1 MCLQILSFMLASS
14 VLFAGES
21 ADRVLSLGGQID
33 RDASGSVV
41 AVNLRGSWV
50 SDVDLINLSSLPHL
64 ERLDLSHTRITDE
77 GLLLLKTAPA
87 IRDLNLCYAEQITD
101 QGMAAIKDWKQLK
114 RLNLRGTRISDGTL
128 KIVSH
133 LTQLEALDIA
143 NTPITDNGFDHLI
156 ELTRLRELALGRIRL
171 SDIVLEMLRM
181 LPTLTTLDL
190 SGPRSADRPD
200 LASGNRTGESAM
212 HEHALRAISE
222 LKELR
227 VLKLGYSNISREGL
241 RALSTLSQVEKLGLE
256 GCARIDDMAVTEL
269 AKWKRLRYIDLQD
282 TQVTEKGVR
291 ALQNLV
297 PNARVLAGPFVGRKV
312 SQGDRD
318 SDSEP

>member
-1 MCLQILSFMLASS
+1 M
-14 VLFAGES
+14 LFAEES

-33 RDASGSVV
+33 RDASGSVL

-64 ERLDLSHTRITDE
+64 ERLDLSHTRISDD
-77 GLLLLKTAPA
+77 GMLLLKMAPR
-87 IRDLNLCYAEQITD
+87 ISDLNLCYAELITD
-101 QGMAAIKDWKQLK
+101 QGMAAIKNWKHLR
-114 RLNLRGTRISDGTL
+114 RLNVRGTRISDGTL
-128 KIVSH
+128 EIVSH
-133 LTQLEALDIA
+133 LPQLEALDVA
-143 NTPITDNGFDHLI
+143 STPTTDNGLDHLI
-156 ELTRLRELALGRIRL
+156 ELTRLKELALGRIRL
-171 SDIVLEMLRM
+171 SDIVLETLRM
-181 LPTLTTLDL
+181 LPMLTYLDL
-190 SGPRSADRPD
+190 SGPRSVDRPD
-200 LASGNRTGESAM
+200 LVAGHRTSESAM
-212 HEHALRAISE
+212 DERALRAISE

-227 VLKLGYSNISREGL
+227 VLKLGYSTISGEGL

-282 TQVTEKGVR
+282 TQVTEKGVK